1 MAKKSFFEKFGL
13 VESVAASEYEM
24 PSVTRIDYSGQVE
37 CPTIQGDLAVA
48 GACSGRS
55 P

>member
-24 PSVTRIDYSGQVE
+24 PSV
-37 CPTIQGDLAVA
+37 LAH
-48 GACSGRS
+48 
-55 P
+55 